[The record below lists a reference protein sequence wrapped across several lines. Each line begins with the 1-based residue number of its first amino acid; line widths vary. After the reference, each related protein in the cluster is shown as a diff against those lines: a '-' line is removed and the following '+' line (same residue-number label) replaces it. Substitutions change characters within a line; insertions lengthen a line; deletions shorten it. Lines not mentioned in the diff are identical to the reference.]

1 MVPRML
7 LPPSGPKSNC
17 RALGLRFSEENWL
30 KTPWADTGTGGLTD
44 ARTMSTSNRPLVES
58 LNGRSREVSGEDCS
72 ILLSG
77 ARPADRAP
85 LAQPQAVSRPRTR
98 RDEPRDG
105 CGVGTRPGV
114 VPVGRGRPG
123 ARRTGVSNNPH
134 HLLPG
139 NDH

>member
-44 ARTMSTSNRPLVES
+44 ARTMSTSNPPLVES

-72 ILLSG
+72 RLLSG
-77 ARPADRAP
+77 ARPADPAP
-85 LAQPQAVSRPRTR
+85 LSQHQAGSRPRT
-98 RDEPRDG
+98 PRGYTHDLA
-105 CGVGTRPGV
+105 V
-114 VPVGRGRPG
+114 
-123 ARRTGVSNNPH
+123 
-134 HLLPG
+134 L
-139 NDH
+139 